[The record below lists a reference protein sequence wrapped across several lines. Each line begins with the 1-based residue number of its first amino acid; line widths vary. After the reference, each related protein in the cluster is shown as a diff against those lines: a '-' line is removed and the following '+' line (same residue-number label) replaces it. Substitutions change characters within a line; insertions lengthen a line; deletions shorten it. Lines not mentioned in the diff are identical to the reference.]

1 MTKEG
6 MRVFIQKFEKKL
18 RQAMKYLEYIDYAVS
33 FRRAMEL
40 QINSFILA
48 IENRD
53 ESYYH
58 PIWIR

>member
-1 MTKEG
+1 
-6 MRVFIQKFEKKL
+6 
-18 RQAMKYLEYIDYAVS
+18 MKYLEYIDYAVS

-48 IENRD
+48 IEKEDVN
-53 ESYYH
+53 YYH